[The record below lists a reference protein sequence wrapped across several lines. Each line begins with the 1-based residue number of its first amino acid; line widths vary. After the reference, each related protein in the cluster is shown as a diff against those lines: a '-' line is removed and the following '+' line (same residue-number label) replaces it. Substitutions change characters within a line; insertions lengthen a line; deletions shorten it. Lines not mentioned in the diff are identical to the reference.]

1 MGPCEADCPA
11 AILDLL
17 SPTEHEYALEWRAR
31 CRANLA
37 HRARKLA
44 DGDRIRL
51 PEPVT
56 FTDGNVAQEF
66 VVCKRG
72 RRLVLCD
79 PQNGCFNRISRSE
92 EHTSELQ
99 SLMRTSYAVFCSK
112 KKTIPSTSNCTPLPP
127 DHLQHSQSDSSY

>member
-1 MGPCEADCPA
+1 MPLGAGLA
-11 AILDLL
+11 A
-17 SPTEHEYALEWRAR
+17 
-31 CRANLA
+31 ANQRQAFVVEL

-72 RRLVLCD
+72 RRLVLRD
-79 PQNGCFNRISRSE
+79 PQNGCFYRISR
-92 EHTSELQ
+92 
-99 SLMRTSYAVFCSK
+99 LMTRAWVVVPVTK
-112 KKTIPSTSNCTPLPP
+112 IHKTLFA
-127 DHLQHSQSDSSY
+127 

>member
-1 MGPCEADCPA
+1 MSSTNPTRLSENMGPCEADCPA

-17 SPTEHEYALEWRAR
+17 SPTEHEYALDWRAR

-72 RRLVLCD
+72 RRLVLRD
-79 PQNGCFNRISRSE
+79 PQNGCFYRISR
-92 EHTSELQ
+92 
-99 SLMRTSYAVFCSK
+99 LMTRAWVVVPVTK
-112 KKTIPSTSNCTPLPP
+112 IHKTLFA
-127 DHLQHSQSDSSY
+127 